1 MSSLMENLNFSI
13 LAIPAYHALAVFP
26 HLAAVLY
33 ATNGRVNTV
42 WDNRNPRS
50 EVLKSAIAKRVD
62 ASKYAVYERLEAAH
76 ANSMENMPIF
86 IAAVVLGNM
95 AGLHKVEG
103 SDGMTWF
110 TGAFLLVR
118 AAYILVYALNDTQP
132 KSYARSLLY
141 DIGVGLCWRTLF
153 KAAAK
158 LV

>member
-1 MSSLMENLNFSI
+1 MASLLENLNPSI
-13 LAIPAYHALAVFP
+13 AAIPAYHLLSILP
-26 HLAAVLY
+26 HAATIIYTSGGKL
-33 ATNGRVNTV
+33 GK

-50 EVLKSAIAKRVD
+50 EAMKTGLSKKLTAKQ
-62 ASKYAVYERLEAAH
+62 YATYERLEAAH

-103 SDGMTWF
+103 PDGLNWF
-110 TGAFLLVR
+110 TAAFLLVR
-118 AAYILVYALNDTQP
+118 AAYIIVYANNDTQV
-132 KSYARSLLY
+132 KSAPRSLLY
-141 DIGVGLCWRTLF
+141 FIGVGLCWRTLL